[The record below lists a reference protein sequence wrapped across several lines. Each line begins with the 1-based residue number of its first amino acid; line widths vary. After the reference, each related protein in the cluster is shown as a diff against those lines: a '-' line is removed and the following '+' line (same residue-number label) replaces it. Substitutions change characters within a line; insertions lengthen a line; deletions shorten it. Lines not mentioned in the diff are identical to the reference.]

1 MRAARAFRVTESM
14 SNGSTH
20 ERSIRMRPRALV
32 LSLVGCAAALG
43 VTWEIGQTASPQVGV
58 LPEAAAPA
66 SGGATSPAP
75 RPSTPG
81 PSGSAAARPS
91 GTFSG
96 ATAQTDY
103 GPVQVAIVV
112 HSGTIVDVKALQLT
126 NQGDR
131 SVAISA
137 AAVPILRHEALQAQS
152 AKIDTVSGA
161 TYTSDGYRRSLQS
174 AIDKAG
180 L

>member
-1 MRAARAFRVTESM
+1 
-14 SNGSTH
+14 
-20 ERSIRMRPRALV
+20 MRPRALV

-43 VTWEIGQTASPQVGV
+43 ATWEIGQAAAPPVAP
-58 LPEAAAPA
+58 PEAAAPA
-66 SGGATSPAP
+66 SAGATSTAP
-75 RPSTPG
+75 QPSASSG
-81 PSGSAAARPS
+81 PSAAPGHSASAAARPS

-96 ATAQTDY
+96 ATAATDY

-112 HSGTIVDVKALQLT
+112 RSGRIVDVKALQLT

-137 AAVPILRHEALQAQS
+137 GAAPILRTEALHAQS

-174 AIDKAG
+174 AIDKAK

>member
-1 MRAARAFRVTESM
+1 
-14 SNGSTH
+14 
-20 ERSIRMRPRALV
+20 MRPRALV

-43 VTWEIGQTASPQVGV
+43 ATWEIGQAVAPPVAP
-58 LPEAAAPA
+58 PEAAPPA
-66 SGGATSPAP
+66 SARATSTAP
-75 RPSTPG
+75 QPSASSG
-81 PSGSAAARPS
+81 PSAAPGHSASAARPS

-96 ATAQTDY
+96 ATAATDY

-112 HSGTIVDVKALQLT
+112 QSGRIVDVKALQLT

-137 AAVPILRHEALQAQS
+137 GAAPILRTEALHAQS

-174 AIDKAG
+174 AIDKAK